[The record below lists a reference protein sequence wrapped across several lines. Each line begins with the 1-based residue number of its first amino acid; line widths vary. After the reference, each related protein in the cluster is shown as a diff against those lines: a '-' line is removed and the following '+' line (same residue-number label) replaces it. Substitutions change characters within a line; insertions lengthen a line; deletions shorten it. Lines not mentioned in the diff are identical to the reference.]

1 MVSSK
6 DVARIAG
13 VSQSTVSR
21 VLNNPESVKPKT
33 RNIVLHAMHELSY
46 QPNLIARSLVT
57 NSTKT
62 IALITGTLYNGFY
75 VETTTSIINMAT
87 SRGYKTMV
95 YFEEAM
101 PLREVVDSIR
111 GHKLEGILMSSIK
124 LDDPIFNE
132 IEKSGIPYMLFNRR
146 PGHGGNYVV
155 LDNILAGEMITR
167 HILDLGHKRIAY
179 ISGNIHVSTH
189 HERKIGFERV
199 MNESGV
205 DVQPGMLQIID
216 TKPQEIEKTT
226 LKLMHLTE
234 RPTAIICGSSAIA
247 FSCMDAILSMG
258 LRIPQ
263 DISLAGMDNVGMASH
278 HAIQLTT
285 VGNSK
290 FKMGE
295 IAADNLIEMIEQGGT
310 FNRPRQI
317 VLQPELNYRKTTG
330 HLRKFYV

>member
-1 MVSSK
+1 M
-6 DVARIAG
+6 
-13 VSQSTVSR
+13 Q
-21 VLNNPESVKPKT
+21 
-33 RNIVLHAMHELSY
+33 ELSY

-57 NSTKT
+57 NSTNT

-101 PLREVVDSIR
+101 PLRDVVDSIR
-111 GHKLEGILMSSIK
+111 GHKLEGLLMSSIK
-124 LDDPIFNE
+124 LDDPIFSE

-146 PGHGGNYVV
+146 PAQGGNYVV

-179 ISGNIHVSTH
+179 ISGDIHVSTH

-199 MNESGV
+199 MKEAGL

-226 LKLMHLTE
+226 LKLMHLAE

-258 LRIPQ
+258 LRIPE
-263 DISLAGMDNVGMASH
+263 DISLAGMDNVSMASH

-295 IAADNLIEMIEQGGT
+295 IAADNLFEMIEQDGT

-317 VLQPELNYRKTTG
+317 VLQPELNIRKTTG
-330 HLRKFYV
+330 HLKKF